1 METMLIFLTLSVF
14 IFGGLIVMQLYV
26 LRKKRKDAD
35 ETRAQLEQMLVRK
48 CRQSISKYRMQFY
61 RAPKTDL
68 GFLTQV
74 RLSHEASMPEFFI
87 AFGDMAS
94 EVLGYAKFTQTESH
108 GHRQTYTLTEI
119 LPAGV
124 EAPYPVMSLDSELY
138 TLDEAVRTR
147 ETIDT
152 TINKIVD
159 IRAQAAAAN

>member
-1 METMLIFLTLSVF
+1 
-14 IFGGLIVMQLYV
+14 
-26 LRKKRKDAD
+26 
-35 ETRAQLEQMLVRK
+35 
-48 CRQSISKYRMQFY
+48 
-61 RAPKTDL
+61 
-68 GFLTQV
+68 
-74 RLSHEASMPEFFI
+74 
-87 AFGDMAS
+87 MAS